1 LNTESSAPSK
11 TRELFGSR
19 AGFVMAAVGS
29 AVGPGNMWRFSY
41 RTAEGG
47 GAAFVLLYL
56 GMTLLIGVP
65 MMMAEFGMGRRTRL
79 SSVGALRTLGGPA
92 WVALGYLFVLTSL
105 VIVAYLSVITGWTV
119 RYAFDGVL
127 TGYSA
132 TPGARYAEVSVGSTA
147 MLYHIVIMGVTT
159 GIVILGVKKGIA
171 RASLLLMPILFLILI
186 ALALWAATLE
196 GAGPG
201 YAFYLT
207 PSVAALMDPL
217 VIQGAASQAF
227 FSLSVG
233 MGIMLTYGSY
243 LSGSE
248 NLGREALIVS
258 MADFSVAFIAGLVVF
273 PVIFALGLS
282 GDMTESTMG
291 TLFISLPGAFREMGL
306 MGRVV
311 GVSFFLA
318 LAVASITST
327 VSLLEVVAAVGI
339 DEFKLTRRAAALIA
353 GVLAAGIGVFAALSG
368 DVLGVLDKIAGEFF
382 VVVGVL
388 GTSLFFGWRVAE
400 PIKHLAEGASPSIA
414 RALPA
419 LVFVIRYLIPPI
431 LAFMVWVAFQ
441 DMVATLAG

>member
-1 LNTESSAPSK
+1 MEQSAGGGQ
-11 TRELFGSR
+11 RELFGSR
-19 AGFVMAAVGS
+19 AGFIMAAVGS

-65 MMMAEFGMGRRTRL
+65 MMMAEFGVGRRTRL
-79 SSVGALRTLGGPA
+79 SSVGALRALGGPA
-92 WVALGYLFVLTSL
+92 WVPLGYLFVLTSL
-105 VIVAYLSVITGWTV
+105 LIVSYLSVITGWTI
-119 RYAFDGVL
+119 RYAMDGVVA
-127 TGYSA
+127 GYSA
-132 TPGARYAEVSVGSTA
+132 TPGARYDEIATGSTA
-147 MLYHIVIMGVTT
+147 AFYHILVMGVTT
-159 GIVILGVKKGIA
+159 GIVLLGVKKGIA
-171 RASLLLMPILFLILI
+171 RASMVLMPILFLILI
-186 ALALWAATLE
+186 SLAVWAATLE

-207 PSVAALMDPL
+207 PSVSSLMDPL

-258 MADFSVAFIAGLVVF
+258 MSDFAVAFIAGLVVF

-282 GDMTESTMG
+282 GEMTDSTVG
-291 TLFISLPGAFREMGL
+291 TLFISLPGAFREMGVI
-306 MGRVV
+306 GRVV
-311 GVSFFLA
+311 GVSFFVA

-339 DEFKLTRRAAALIA
+339 DEFKLSRRTAALVA
-353 GVLAAGIGVFAALSG
+353 GTLAAGIGVAVALSA
-368 DVLGVLDKIAGEFF
+368 DVLGVLDKVAGEFF
-382 VVVGVL
+382 VAVGVL
-388 GTSLFFGWRVAE
+388 GMSLFFGRRMTE
-400 PIKHLAEGASPSIA
+400 PVRHLSEGASPFVVRS
-414 RALPA
+414 LPA
-419 LVFVIRYLIPPI
+419 LVLVIRYVLPPV
-431 LAFMVWVAFQ
+431 LAFMAWVAFR
-441 DMVATLAG
+441 DMITILAG